1 MAEKPV
7 AWIRTV
13 PDDEA
18 TGFVKAVYEANIKG
32 RGWVSN
38 IIRSFSIRPETLRA
52 FQNLFATLMFGP
64 SALSRAQREMIATVV
79 SVANNCHY

>member
-1 MAEKPV
+1 MS
-7 AWIRTV
+7 WIRTV
-13 PDDEA
+13 AEA
-18 TGFVKAVYEANIKG
+18 DADGYVRSVYDAHQKA

-38 IIRSFSIRPETLRA
+38 IIKSFSIRPETLRA

-79 SVANNCHY
+79 SVANRCHY